1 MKRVVMS
8 SAGGGFRHEAA
19 FYRDAAGY
27 RAAVLPFVREGLD
40 RAEAVL
46 VAVPGPAAKLIR
58 EGLDGQP
65 AAAQRVAYADM
76 TELGRNP
83 GRVIGAIW
91 DFADRYPGQPVRF
104 VSELAWPGRS
114 AAEIGEVAAH
124 EAMANLAFATGPVT
138 LLCPYDSGLLAAS
151 VITGAGLSH
160 PFLRTASGVTASAE
174 YGGGPAVPGAA
185 VQGAALPAPP
195 AGARQLP
202 YTSDLR
208 AVRAFVA
215 AEAGHAGLGDDRA
228 ADLVLAVGEVAANT
242 IRHAGAQGTLLA
254 WTTGTEII
262 CQASDRGQIR
272 DPLAGRRRP
281 PETGGLGLW
290 VVNQVCDLVELRSG
304 PGGTVIR
311 MHMLL
316 DRGPETGG
324 RP

>member
-1 MKRVVMS
+1 MTG
-8 SAGGGFRHEAA
+8 AGGGFRHEAA

-46 VAVPGPAAKLIR
+46 IAVPAPAAKLIR
-58 EGLDGQP
+58 EGLDGQR
-65 AAAQRVAYADM
+65 AGAGRVAYADM

-114 AAEIGEVAAH
+114 PAEIGEVAAH
-124 EAMANLAFATGPVT
+124 EAMANLAFAAGPVT

-160 PFLRTASGVTASAE
+160 PFVRTASGVTASADFAA
-174 YGGGPAVPGAA
+174 GPAVPGAA
-185 VQGAALPAPP
+185 LPPPP
-195 AGARQLP
+195 AGARRLA

-208 AVRAFVA
+208 AVRTFVT
-215 AEAGHAGLGDDRA
+215 AEAGRAGLSDDRA

-242 IRHAGAQGTLLA
+242 VRHAGARGTLLA

-272 DPLAGRRRP
+272 DPLVGRRRP

-316 DRGPETGG
+316 DRVPETGG

>member
-1 MKRVVMS
+1 MT
-8 SAGGGFRHEAA
+8 SAGRGFRHEAA
-19 FYRDAAGY
+19 FYQDAAGY

-58 EGLDGQP
+58 EGLDGRP
-65 AAAQRVAYADM
+65 AAQRVAYADM

-174 YGGGPAVPGAA
+174 FGDDPAVPGAA
-185 VQGAALPAPP
+185 LPPPP
-195 AGARQLP
+195 AGARRLG

-208 AVRAFVA
+208 AVRTFVA

-242 IRHAGAQGTLLA
+242 VRHAGARGTLLA

-272 DPLAGRRRP
+272 DPLVGRRRP

>member
-8 SAGGGFRHEAA
+8 SAGCGFRHEAA